1 VLLPC
6 WAWKKQGVFYHY
18 LTHCPLRACLSSA
31 PLKIKLIQFGAA
43 TDVKEDS
50 DKQSDMIWHRQD
62 YVVSLVS
69 ITWLV

>member
-1 VLLPC
+1 MSFECCCLA
-6 WAWKKQGVFYHY
+6 AWKKQGVFYHY
-18 LTHCPLRACLSSA
+18 L
-31 PLKIKLIQFGAA
+31 LKIKLIQFGAA

-50 DKQSDMIWHRQD
+50 DKQSDMIWHRQH